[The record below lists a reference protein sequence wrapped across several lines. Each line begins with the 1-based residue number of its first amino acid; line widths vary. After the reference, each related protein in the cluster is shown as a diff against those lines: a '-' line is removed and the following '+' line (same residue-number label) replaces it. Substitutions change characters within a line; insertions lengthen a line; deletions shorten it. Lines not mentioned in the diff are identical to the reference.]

1 MSQNIFYRRVVN
13 VGPNSTFKNASVTLI
28 SKTLK
33 RTDRL
38 RTSGRC
44 TRWHL
49 NATLPSFHSNV
60 SHNKPAQRRQIS
72 EIFITTFN
80 SFCVTFSVSIF
91 SKIRIENNPNM
102 EKAEKDPE
110 EAPRPPELPED
121 KRAKDGVFTQEAGEK
136 SGELTEDVWESLP
149 QQISLQRIT
158 NLQRDLT
165 MFVTNIQTAAD
176 ARESARRKE
185 VEEAHRIRMERVES
199 HEKSSQEKF
208 EEITR
213 GWMIVKEKATLQE
226 LREAQ
231 SSQQEQCA
239 LLLEDKRKFINDL
252 QQELKCGDDR
262 YVKDLRKEAEE
273 LNVMIERMDDHMK
286 TLKKAYREEMSQIK
300 RVYHEQGEVILKRD
314 VAEWEQLLKKLW
326 DKEQQSLEQRRK
338 KVEEYEEKFNQV
350 IIDAIDIE
358 NMEQLESNTKLQV
371 RQREYQR
378 LKGTNLIM
386 KIIGSRQTDEQ
397 EHAKISLTL
406 MRSRASSLQLELQN
420 LQSQYASHVK
430 WIRDTRQCLSKQIK
444 SSIKQYECT
453 QKTVKPIAVASARK
467 FEEMWLAVEA
477 EVKQLVERALLT
489 DSLICEQYLGIAW
502 ERPQM
507 AFMELSGPIHPQKQG
522 PETES
527 KLLTAGRGESDVK
540 AEDKKPSMA
549 TLKKVMELL
558 CEEGSFLMEDR
569 VLKLLA
575 PLEKEEQI
583 VVKMGFLLCAFGVE
597 EEDVPKLANFFMN
610 YKEQHQEQTE
620 VGRGRE
626 EEHSGQDV
634 CGELGESSDQAE
646 TSDLIHPNHVLPAL
660 KAFLEQQIREN
671 SNSGPQVEARD
682 SSEDEAYWERLGS
695 IISDDRIKVW
705 EVAENRLN
713 QYL

>member
-1 MSQNIFYRRVVN
+1 S
-13 VGPNSTFKNASVTLI
+13 S
-28 SKTLK
+28 
-33 RTDRL
+33 L
-38 RTSGRC
+38 RMSGRVC
-44 TRWHL
+44 L
-49 NATLPSFHSNV
+49 NRSVFDSSN
-60 SHNKPAQRRQIS
+60 
-72 EIFITTFN
+72 EL
-80 SFCVTFSVSIF
+80 SIML
-91 SKIRIENNPNM
+91 SPTNLGYKV
-102 EKAEKDPE
+102 
-110 EAPRPPELPED
+110 L
-121 KRAKDGVFTQEAGEK
+121 
-136 SGELTEDVWESLP
+136 
-149 QQISLQRIT
+149 RIT

-300 RVYHEQGEVILKRD
+300 VGLHLGQKGPLLQTVGYIDLDKWGVLHVIVVLLF
-314 VAEWEQLLKKLW
+314 EMSQQLF
-326 DKEQQSLEQRRK
+326 DR
-338 KVEEYEEKFNQV
+338 F
-350 IIDAIDIE
+350 
-358 NMEQLESNTKLQV
+358 
-371 RQREYQR
+371 
-378 LKGTNLIM
+378 
-386 KIIGSRQTDEQ
+386 
-397 EHAKISLTL
+397 
-406 MRSRASSLQLELQN
+406 LQLELQN

-444 SSIKQYECT
+444 SSIKQ
-453 QKTVKPIAVASARK
+453 PIAVASARK

-527 KLLTAGRGESDVK
+527 KLLTAGRGESDIYCWHDNQRS
-540 AEDKKPSMA
+540 AF
-549 TLKKVMELL
+549 LL
-558 CEEGSFLMEDR
+558 CQSFLMEDR

-583 VVKMGFLLCAFGVE
+583 GKLNHNTILLQAFGVE

-610 YKEQHQEQTE
+610 YKEQHQ
-620 VGRGRE
+620 
-626 EEHSGQDV
+626 D
-634 CGELGESSDQAE
+634 DQAE

-660 KAFLEQQIREN
+660 KAFLEQQIRWRFDSWEN